1 MADPTTSKKVL
12 YSAIGTLGISLVLF
26 YLGNRYG
33 EIIIE
38 SGRNF
43 FEYYGTAFSKLLPV
57 VAANPLHLSEEP
69 MAMLCGGAVFLVV
82 WLVWLRYVAFIG
94 NYRAG
99 EESGSARWGTKKEGI
114 AFKDQKNPDNNLLF
128 TESFGLALKRPKF
141 DLELDRNLNVVVIGG
156 SGSGKTRNFVNIH
169 AQVQ

>member
-12 YSAIGTLGISLVLF
+12 YSALGTLGVSIVFF

-33 EIIIE
+33 GIIVD

-57 VAANPLHLSEEP
+57 VVANPLHISEEP

-82 WLVWLRYVAFIG
+82 WLIWLRYVAFIG

-99 EESGSARWGTKKEGI
+99 EESGS
-114 AFKDQKNPDNNLLF
+114 LL
-128 TESFGLALKRPKF
+128 AICP
-141 DLELDRNLNVVVIGG
+141 I
-156 SGSGKTRNFVNIH
+156 
-169 AQVQ
+169 

>member
-57 VAANPLHLSEEP
+57 VAANPLHLSKEP
-69 MAMLCGGAVFLVV
+69 MAMLCGGALLRFLLRKGFAIFLHCGCERPRIDKHCLAVV
-82 WLVWLRYVAFIG
+82 TLSLKKLDLVSFPHGNRKRLVACDL
-94 NYRAG
+94 
-99 EESGSARWGTKKEGI
+99 SK
-114 AFKDQKNPDNNLLF
+114 
-128 TESFGLALKRPKF
+128 LKA
-141 DLELDRNLNVVVIGG
+141 V
-156 SGSGKTRNFVNIH
+156 
-169 AQVQ
+169 

>member
-57 VAANPLHLSEEP
+57 VAANPLHISKEP

-99 EESGSARWGTKKEGI
+99 EESGS
-114 AFKDQKNPDNNLLF
+114 LLAICP
-128 TESFGLALKRPKF
+128 S
-141 DLELDRNLNVVVIGG
+141 
-156 SGSGKTRNFVNIH
+156 
-169 AQVQ
+169 

>member
-57 VAANPLHLSEEP
+57 VAANPLHLSKEP
-69 MAMLCGGAVFLVV
+69 MAMLCGGAVVDGR
-82 WLVWLRYVAFIG
+82 RYLIG
-94 NYRAG
+94 VTQDLLILKFN
-99 EESGSARWGTKKEGI
+99 TV
-114 AFKDQKNPDNNLLF
+114 DQIFTLTPQHQLTVNGNEDNI
-128 TESFGLALKRPKF
+128 F
-141 DLELDRNLNVVVIGG
+141 DLAAGSKADTVARLPCGVRQIVLSGTPRTVCNARVVPINL
-156 SGSGKTRNFVNIH
+156 
-169 AQVQ
+169 